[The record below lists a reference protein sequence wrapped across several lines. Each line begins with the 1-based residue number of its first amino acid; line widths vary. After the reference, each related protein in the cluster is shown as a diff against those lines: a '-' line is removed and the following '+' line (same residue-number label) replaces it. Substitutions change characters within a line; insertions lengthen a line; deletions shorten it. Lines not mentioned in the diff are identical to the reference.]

1 MPEKIIRTVQDLKRS
16 FSMDK
21 YWENQLKWKIGLKN
35 SISKQKTQWKASTAE
50 HVKQNLEYLDLNIEQ
65 RNCSTNKKT
74 HKL

>member
-21 YWENQLKWKIGLKN
+21 YWENQLKWKIDLKN

-50 HVKQNLEYLDLNIEQ
+50 HVKQNPEYLDLNIEQ
-65 RNCSTNKKT
+65 RNCSTNKKIS
-74 HKL
+74 